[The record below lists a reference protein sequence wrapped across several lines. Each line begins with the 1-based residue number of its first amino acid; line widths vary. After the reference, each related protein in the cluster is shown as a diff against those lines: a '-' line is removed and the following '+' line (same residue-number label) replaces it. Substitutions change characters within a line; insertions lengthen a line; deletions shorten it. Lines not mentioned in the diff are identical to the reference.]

1 MRELDI
7 VEHRLKTQIQT
18 ATEGL
23 KLVGDMRKM
32 LGQIDPAPK
41 KNGTN
46 GGHTTAATASKHP
59 SMSAS
64 AKRKQR
70 EASKKYWADVKAG
83 IRKRPGYKGSTPN
96 V

>member
-32 LGQIDPAPK
+32 LGQIDSAPK
-41 KNGTN
+41 TNGGKKHGTN
-46 GGHTTAATASKHP
+46 GTPANHP
-59 SMSAS
+59 GMSTS

-70 EASKKYWADVKAG
+70 EASKQYWAKVKAG
-83 IRKRPGYKGSTPN
+83 EIKRKGYTPN

>member
-46 GGHTTAATASKHP
+46 GHTASATTK
-59 SMSAS
+59 SAGMSTA